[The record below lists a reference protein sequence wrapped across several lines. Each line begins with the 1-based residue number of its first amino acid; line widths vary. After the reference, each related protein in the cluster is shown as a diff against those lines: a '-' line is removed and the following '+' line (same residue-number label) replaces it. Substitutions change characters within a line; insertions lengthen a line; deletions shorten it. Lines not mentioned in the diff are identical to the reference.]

1 MLFVLA
7 TLSWLFWLATMVLGF
22 YGNGCPD
29 IRGCCG
35 SADADCGRPHRAY
48 DGGSF
53 YAVSRI
59 VLSSWLRLFLA
70 FSFSLFWA
78 PMLVFSWVS
87 YLRLCRYRHIGLG
100 GSGFSVAVASFS
112 LFFGLL
118 YVKWT
123 GRAPACNKIIKI
135 NKALGATSSGLWR
148 RVLWFLSDSFAGWAG
163 FAGLIG
169 LLALWCR
176 VFVGLLVKVSCW

>member
-1 MLFVLA
+1 MAMAVP
-7 TLSWLFWLATMVLGF
+7 LFW
-22 YGNGCPD
+22 
-29 IRGCCG
+29 GCCG
-35 SADADCGRPHRAY
+35 FAVADCGRPHWAY

-53 YAVSRI
+53 MLQAGLSCQVGSGCFWPSRSRYFWSPC
-59 VLSSWLRLFLA
+59 LCFLG
-70 FSFSLFWA
+70 SLVRG
-78 PMLVFSWVS
+78 PDYIGILVF
-87 YLRLCRYRHIGLG
+87 G

-123 GRAPACNKIIKI
+123 GKAPACNKIIKI
-135 NKALGATSSGLWR
+135 NKALRATSSGLWR
-148 RVLWFLSDSFAGWAG
+148 RVLWFLGDSFAGWAG
-163 FAGLIG
+163 FAGLVG